1 MCKYDYAC
9 VYLCALRMRRTGIG
23 NMSTMSPRDWEGK
36 VDRVWLSVQIRERKK
51 MSRAIH
57 IWPIS
62 RERREML
69 GFFLSL
75 SETIILNV

>member
-9 VYLCALRMRRTGIG
+9 VYLCITYA
-23 NMSTMSPRDWEGK
+23 SDWDWEYVHDEPQRLG
-36 VDRVWLSVQIRERKK
+36 REGRPCMVKCSNKRKKK

-69 GFFLSL
+69 FFFSL